1 MVWSTSKQQGGD
13 QEEPKQHKMVKEVKK
28 SETPIFTY
36 QLPFHSLSLN
46 KVKNIEVDR
55 LRLSFTTAKNSTL
68 VPVDSGSDEE
78 SDEDQGCSD
87 IDDTVNSIGG
97 QMTVDKPMDEGLD
110 RICSGL
116 HAIPRK
122 NKARSAKKRSH
133 KLSSRKFYKI
143 FS

>member
-1 MVWSTSKQQGGD
+1 MVWSTSKQQGGER
-13 QEEPKQHKMVKEVKK
+13 EESKQHKMVKEVK
-28 SETPIFTY
+28 TPIFTH
-36 QLPFHSLSLN
+36 QLSFHSLPLN

-55 LRLSFTTAKNSTL
+55 LRLSFTTPKNSTL

-78 SDEDQGCSD
+78 SDEDRGCSD
-87 IDDTVNSIGG
+87 IDSN
-97 QMTVDKPMDEGLD
+97 KPMDEGLD
-110 RICSGL
+110 HICSGL

-133 KLSSRKFYKI
+133 KISSRKFYKI

>member
-13 QEEPKQHKMVKEVKK
+13 RAESKQHKMVKEMKS
-28 SETPIFTY
+28 SETPTFTY

-55 LRLSFTTAKNSTL
+55 LRLSFTTPKHSTL
-68 VPVDSGSDEE
+68 VPVDSDSDEE
-78 SDEDQGCSD
+78 SDDCSD
-87 IDDTVNSIGG
+87 IDHAVNSTGG
-97 QMTVDKPMDEGLD
+97 QMAADKPVDAGLD
-110 RICSGL
+110 HICSGL

>member
-13 QEEPKQHKMVKEVKK
+13 QEESKQHKMVKETKK
-28 SETPIFTY
+28 SETPIFTH

-55 LRLSFTTAKNSTL
+55 LRLSFTTPKNSTL
-68 VPVDSGSDEE
+68 VPVDSDSDEE
-78 SDEDQGCSD
+78 SDHCSD

-97 QMTVDKPMDEGLD
+97 QVTADEPEGLD
-110 RICSGL
+110 HICSGL

>member
-1 MVWSTSKQQGGD
+1 RGRGRVAEVMMWSSSKQQGGD
-13 QEEPKQHKMVKEVKK
+13 REEWKQHKMVKEVKK

-36 QLPFHSLSLN
+36 QLPFHSLPLN

-55 LRLSFTTAKNSTL
+55 LRLSFTTPKNSTL

-87 IDDTVNSIGG
+87 IDS
-97 QMTVDKPMDEGLD
+97 DKPMDEVLD
-110 RICSGL
+110 HICCGL